1 MLYNGSSELIH
12 LITYSSYNLDQQH
25 TFPILSPWKP
35 LIYSLFTFWAST
47 YSNIMQYLSLPDL
60 FPLSLI
66 KFHPCCHK
74 WRNFLIFMMNIPL
87 HTYYTFLM
95 HTIFYVKYCLFT
107 DDIIPDKCTLFLLL
121 EVDHTLSH
129 LLWKW
134 NDEER
139 KIGERGWGW
148 EQVKE
153 KHGKEDGNSNW
164 RFLQLIHF
172 HMNQNQKK
180 QKIVIQALLF
190 LIEKESK
197 LSHTNM

>member
-1 MLYNGSSELIH
+1 MLSQMVKFSHFYDE
-12 LITYSSYNLDQQH
+12 YSIAYLLHIFNAHNILCK
-25 TFPILSPWKP
+25 ILS
-35 LIYSLFTFWAST
+35 
-47 YSNIMQYLSLPDL
+47 
-60 FPLSLI
+60 
-66 KFHPCCHK
+66 
-74 WRNFLIFMMNIPL
+74 
-87 HTYYTFLM
+87 
-95 HTIFYVKYCLFT
+95 FT
-107 DDIIPDKCTLFLLL
+107 DDIPDKCTLFLLL

-180 QKIVIQALLF
+180 QKIVIKHYSSSLKKKKANC
-190 LIEKESK
+190 LIQIYVT
-197 LSHTNM
+197 L